1 LSSGAPN
8 SVSRQIGAKPA
19 AMKHC
24 ARPPHTKRR
33 RRGLTGRRRSL
44 SDMLRAHWRFSL
56 TRYVRDAA
64 RNDGRR

>member
-8 SVSRQIGAKPA
+8 LGLPPDLGKAGGDEC
-19 AMKHC
+19 C
-24 ARPPHTKRR
+24 ARPLHTKRR
-33 RRGLTGRRRSL
+33 RRGLTGGRRPL